1 MQWVSG
7 DYYTLDEYWPP
18 SLEALIERLNRH
30 NDAKAVLRYYI
41 PCADI
46 LGRTY
51 YDDMVKLSK
60 YVLNNVRIESICFV
74 TKPSTVQTTM
84 HELAESM
91 FAFLSWGEII
101 YKEKFDGLH
110 ISDPPTLSS
119 EARKVIAVAETD
131 RDSIL
136 DAVVEGLSTGATRI
150 EIGQGDI
157 LILMGEFD
165 TFIGPVHVMSRSI
178 DDIVGGIIPEDDK
191 KDVPVDNPLPPT
203 QRKAKT
209 LMALNMREAPDSG
222 AKKVVVVPKGAT
234 IEVRDPQDVQ
244 NYYTYVGYENSGIVY
259 AGYIATVVSGRDAL
273 EYENE

>member
-7 DYYTLDEYWPP
+7 DYYTLEEYWPP
-18 SLEALIERLNRH
+18 NLETLIERLNKY
-30 NDAKAVLRYYI
+30 NNAKAVLRYHI
-41 PCADI
+41 SCADI

-51 YDDMVKLSK
+51 YDDMVKLSN
-60 YVLNNVRIESICFV
+60 YVLNNARIESICFI

-84 HELAESM
+84 YELAESM

-273 EYENE
+273 EYENG